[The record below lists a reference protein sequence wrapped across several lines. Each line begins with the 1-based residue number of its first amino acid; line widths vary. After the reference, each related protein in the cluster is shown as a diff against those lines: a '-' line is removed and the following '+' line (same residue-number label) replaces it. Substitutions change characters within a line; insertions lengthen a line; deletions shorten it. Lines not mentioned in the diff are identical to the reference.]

1 MSRMSLYMSCGNSRA
16 RGKRIQ
22 KKKPQEAAW
31 NRTVS
36 ATRPASSLHSVLVR
50 GRTRHG
56 GARLMLL
63 SYRGS
68 SLYVCGRGCHAAAAA
83 AEAWDASV
91 SARPPPAWQKEA
103 L

>member
-16 RGKRIQ
+16 RGKRMQ

-31 NRTVS
+31 KMTVN

-50 GRTRHG
+50 GSTRHG
-56 GARLMLL
+56 GALLMLL

-68 SLYVCGRGCHAAAAA
+68 SL
-83 AEAWDASV
+83 
-91 SARPPPAWQKEA
+91 
-103 L
+103 